1 MSFDTSLWKRLQEEK
16 KLARESYRLQRL
28 EEVRSLLADYFAS
41 QDVEKVY
48 LTGSIIREHFFAEY
62 SDIDIAVLGL
72 NPKEYFRVFGDL
84 EELLDTENID
94 LIEMERCSFRDFIEI
109 YGLRIL

>member
-16 KLARESYRLQRL
+16 KLARESYRLQKL
-28 EEVRSLLADYFAS
+28 EEVKSLLADYFAGKNI
-41 QDVEKVY
+41 EKVY
-48 LTGSIIREHFFAEY
+48 LTGSIIRENYFAEY
-62 SDIDIAVLGL
+62 SDLDIAVVGL

-84 EELLDTENID
+84 EELLGTENID
-94 LIEMERCSFRDFIEI
+94 LIEMERCSFRDFIES